1 MITKIYNDNP
11 NQREVRRVADLLQQ
25 GGIVVLPT
33 DTLYAFACSMEF
45 KRSVE
50 TIAQLKGFSLKKAKY
65 SMLCSS
71 LSMASEYVRPM
82 SKDLFSLLKQCL
94 PGPYTFVMD
103 ANTNVPRNYLNPNK
117 TIGVRVPSNTILQA
131 VVEAVGCPL
140 IGTSV
145 RRVDEEIE
153 SEYLTD
159 PELIHDSWGSRVDL
173 VVDGGLGEDLPSTV
187 VNCAGGEM
195 EVIRYGK
202 DKIKRE
208 SRRCGNG
215 QKGLECAGRL
225 LPLPSGNDRG
235 CRLRYCVCSGC

>member
-159 PELIHDSWGSRVDL
+159 PELIHETFGNRVDL
-173 VVDGGLGEDLPSTV
+173 VIDGGMGEDQPSTV
-187 VNCAGGEM
+187 VDCSGGEIS
-195 EVIRYGK
+195 VVRYGK
-202 DKIKRE
+202 GPIE
-208 SRRCGNG
+208 
-215 QKGLECAGRL
+215 L
-225 LPLPSGNDRG
+225 
-235 CRLRYCVCSGC
+235 

>member
-1 MITKIYNDNP
+1 MITKIYTDNP
-11 NQREVRRVADLLQQ
+11 NQREVRRVADLLRE
-25 GGIVVLPT
+25 GGIVVMPT
-33 DTLYAFACSMEF
+33 DTLYAFTCSMEF

-82 SKDLFSLLKQCL
+82 DKDLFSLLKGCL
-94 PGPYTFVMD
+94 PGPYTFIMD

-117 TIGVRVPSNTILQA
+117 TIGVRVPGNNILQA
-131 VVEAVGCPL
+131 VVEAVGIPL

-159 PELIHDSWGSRVDL
+159 PELINETWSHRVDM
-173 VVDGGLGEDLPSTV
+173 VVDGGLGEDMPSTV
-187 VNCAGGEM
+187 VNCAGGAVEL
-195 EVIRYGK
+195 IRRGK
-202 DKIKRE
+202 GTPEGDAM
-208 SRRCGNG
+208 
-215 QKGLECAGRL
+215 LEDL
-225 LPLPSGNDRG
+225 F
-235 CRLRYCVCSGC
+235 

>member
-117 TIGVRVPSNTILQA
+117 TIGVRAPSNAILQA

-202 DKIKRE
+202 GEID
-208 SRRCGNG
+208 
-215 QKGLECAGRL
+215 L
-225 LPLPSGNDRG
+225 
-235 CRLRYCVCSGC
+235 

>member
-1 MITKIYNDNP
+1 MIPKPKKQLFIIAKKLLYTKKFVSLQAQMITKIYNDNP

-195 EVIRYGK
+195 DVIRYGK
-202 DKIKRE
+202 GEID
-208 SRRCGNG
+208 
-215 QKGLECAGRL
+215 L
-225 LPLPSGNDRG
+225 
-235 CRLRYCVCSGC
+235 